1 MNYKSHSTLPENLNV
16 SAENWP
22 LTDIRQYIILIFL
35 LNTLFSASKCFI
47 IYTYTPRNYCPPILC
62 VSVRKIYQ

>member
-35 LNTLFSASKCFI
+35 LNTFLSIQMLYHLHIHSTELPSS
-47 IYTYTPRNYCPPILC
+47 YSLC
-62 VSVRKIYQ
+62 LC